1 MSLQESYDNAGL
13 ICGNPEAEIHSV
25 LLSTDITEE
34 VIDEAVQGGHD
45 LLISHHPLTLQGL
58 KNLRP
63 DSYVKRCLIKAIRHN
78 LNIYSAHTNLD
89 AVLHG
94 VSGRMADKLG
104 LQNRKILQPGGKLF
118 SLCFYTP
125 VSKAEEVRQAVLGVG
140 GGHIG
145 NYSHCSFNQKGEGTF
160 HAEAGSHPYVGVI
173 GTLHREEE
181 IKTEITVP
189 EYLLSQSI
197 ETLLKVH
204 PYEEPVW
211 NIVNLDNTNPV
222 TGFGIIGELAEPAD
236 SLPFLQQVKK
246 TFRCKVVRHTAI
258 CKSQIRKVAVCG
270 GSGAGKTRFYCKPN
284 LMQANTSF
292 VILDP
297 KGEIV
302 RDVGNLLEKKGY
314 EIRVLDLIS
323 MEKSHCY
330 NPFVYLH
337 SDNDVQRLVTNL
349 FKSTTPKGSQSNDPF
364 WDTSASMLLSAL
376 VYYLHYEAP
385 EDEQNFAMV
394 MEMLQA
400 AAIDNEED
408 PRPSPLDCLFAD
420 LELDRPDHIALK
432 YYRSY
437 HTGSAKTLK
446 SIQITLAARLEKF
459 NLESLAALTC
469 TDELD
474 LASMG
479 EKKVALFA
487 IIPDNDSS
495 FNFLVSILYT
505 QLFQQL
511 FFSADHIHG
520 GALPIPVHFLMDEFA
535 NVSLPDDFDKILSV
549 MRSRGVFVS
558 IILQNLAQLK
568 ALFEKQWESIVGNCD
583 EFLYLG
589 GNEQSTHKYVSEL
602 LGKETIDTN
611 TYGKSSGRSGNY
623 STNYQI
629 SGRELLTP
637 DEVRMLDNRYAILFI
652 RGELPVMDLKYD
664 ILKHPA
670 VDLTADGKGGVYQ
683 HGKVTSNVATIE
695 VQYLDP
701 DTLPDTEVSETTYEL
716 LSDEDFNSK
725 TNNNTT
731 TKLRR

>member
-1 MSLQESYDNAGL
+1 MTQAVRIGL
-13 ICGNPEAEIHSV
+13 NGKKH
-25 LLSTDITEE
+25 
-34 VIDEAVQGGHD
+34 
-45 LLISHHPLTLQGL
+45 
-58 KNLRP
+58 R
-63 DSYVKRCLIKAIRHN
+63 RN
-78 LNIYSAHTNLD
+78 LN
-89 AVLHG
+89 
-94 VSGRMADKLG
+94 
-104 LQNRKILQPGGKLF
+104 
-118 SLCFYTP
+118 
-125 VSKAEEVRQAVLGVG
+125 
-140 GGHIG
+140 
-145 NYSHCSFNQKGEGTF
+145 
-160 HAEAGSHPYVGVI
+160 
-173 GTLHREEE
+173 TL
-181 IKTEITVP
+181 
-189 EYLLSQSI
+189 
-197 ETLLKVH
+197 
-204 PYEEPVW
+204 
-211 NIVNLDNTNPV
+211 
-222 TGFGIIGELAEPAD
+222 
-236 SLPFLQQVKK
+236 
-246 TFRCKVVRHTAI
+246 
-258 CKSQIRKVAVCG
+258 VCG

-701 DTLPDTEVSETTYEL
+701 DTLPDTKVSETTYEL
-716 LSDEDFNSK
+716 LSDEDFNSE

-731 TKLRR
+731 KLRR